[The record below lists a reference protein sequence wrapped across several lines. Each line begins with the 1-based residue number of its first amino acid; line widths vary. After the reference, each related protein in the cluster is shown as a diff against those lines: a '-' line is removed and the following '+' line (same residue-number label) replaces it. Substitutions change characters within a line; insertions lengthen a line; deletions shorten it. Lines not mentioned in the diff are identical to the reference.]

1 MFLKGKWVLFVTI
14 TSVFSC
20 LLWMFGMGWALFDY
34 FNCSAKSVA
43 EAPAET
49 VETDRNGIHI
59 VALGDSL
66 TRGTGDAS
74 GKGYVGYLME
84 DLEKRSDQKMQIT
97 NLGIKGQTSVQLA
110 EQVKQQEVQRQI
122 KLADTILITIGGNDL
137 FRGGQTLAE
146 LDLQKVEG
154 LKEEYS
160 KNVDGILSS
169 IRSQNTEA
177 NVFLIGLYNPFIDM
191 EDANTT
197 SQIVRDWNERSADI
211 SAKYPKAVFVPTFDL
226 FQLKVED
233 YLYTDNF
240 HPNSEGYQ
248 LIAER
253 VAALLTW

>member
-1 MFLKGKWVLFVTI
+1 LKGKWVVFVAI

-20 LLWMFGMGWALFDY
+20 FLWMFGLGWAVYDY
-34 FNCSAKSVA
+34 FNVSTSSVA
-43 EAPAET
+43 EAPVSET
-49 VETDRNGIHI
+49 LETDPNDFHI

-66 TRGTGDAS
+66 TRGTGDAA
-74 GKGYVGYLME
+74 GKGYVGYLMD
-84 DLEKRSDQKMQIT
+84 DLKKKSDQQLLVT

-110 EQVKQQEVQRQI
+110 DQVKQQEVQRQI

-146 LDLQKVEG
+146 LDIQEVEG
-154 LKEEYS
+154 IKEEYLQ
-160 KNVDGILSS
+160 NVDSILSS

-177 NVFLIGLYNPFIDM
+177 NVFLIGLYNPFINLQ
-191 EDANTT
+191 DAKMT

-211 SAKYPKAVFVPTFDL
+211 SAKYPQTVFVPTFDL

-233 YLYTDNF
+233 YLYTDKF
-240 HPNSEGYQ
+240 HPNTEGYK

-253 VAALLTW
+253 VASLLTW